1 MSLLVYFV
9 PAAEESY
16 CVPILLK
23 MFLETSSKKIHNESF
38 MDNNCSIWY
47 IELNWTELNW
57 ISFFQVDK

>member
-38 MDNNCSIWY
+38 MDNSCSI
-47 IELNWTELNW
+47 
-57 ISFFQVDK
+57 